1 MGRGRVV
8 AVWGRLGMLETL
20 FVIGFVLLPLA
31 IAVVLILY
39 RARFLV
45 IGLSAIILLLVLI
58 WMVLKASD
66 IVERTFDPQEPA
78 LSMPGNCAGPG
89 QGAPDDCRL

>member
-1 MGRGRVV
+1 
-8 AVWGRLGMLETL
+8 MLETL

-45 IGLSAIILLLVLI
+45 IGLAGVIAFLAVI

-66 IVERTFDPQEPA
+66 IVGRSFDAEQPA
-78 LSMPGNCAGPG
+78 LSMPGNCTVPG
-89 QGAPDDCRL
+89 DRAPEDCRL